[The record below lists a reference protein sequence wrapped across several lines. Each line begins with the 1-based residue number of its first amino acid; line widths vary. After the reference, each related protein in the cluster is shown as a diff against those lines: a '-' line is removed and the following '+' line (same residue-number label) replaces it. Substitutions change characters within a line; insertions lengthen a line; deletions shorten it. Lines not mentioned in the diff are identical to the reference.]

1 MLDVGQIV
9 GCKKEES
16 DALLS
21 FLFDHISKSLDT
33 HVRVKWDQKSVVV
46 WDVSKEISGL
56 MCESRH

>member
-21 FLFDHISKSLDT
+21 FLFDHISKSLDL

-46 WDVSKEISGL
+46 WDVSKKI
-56 MCESRH
+56 